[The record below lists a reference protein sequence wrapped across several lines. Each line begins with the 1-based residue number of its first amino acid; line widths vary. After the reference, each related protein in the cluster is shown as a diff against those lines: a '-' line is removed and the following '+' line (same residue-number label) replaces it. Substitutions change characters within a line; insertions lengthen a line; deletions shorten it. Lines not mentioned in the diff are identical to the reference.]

1 MGGRGSYSGGGG
13 GSASEWFYEKEFN
26 HEDDIDGVTVLRQ
39 TNKDTSN
46 KEPVYAG
53 NSNRYIILDKT
64 ENIPKNICYYK
75 DHKLKDS
82 IDFEYSGNCI
92 NVHQHAWD
100 SRPDPKGGNDI
111 IYRKRHDKS
120 NILPVSQ
127 QKLGLVRK
135 IIKKFGL
142 DERYRTTIEG
152 C

>member
-13 GSASEWFYEKEFN
+13 GSVSKWFNEKEFN
-26 HEDDIDGVTVLRQ
+26 HEGEIDGVAVLRQ
-39 TNKDTSN
+39 TKDTSN

-53 NSNRYIILDKT
+53 NSNSYIILDKDKD
-64 ENIPKNICYYK
+64 IPKNICYYK

-82 IDFEYSGNCI
+82 IDFEYKGDTI
-92 NVHQHAWD
+92 NVHQHAWE
-100 SRPDPKGGNDI
+100 SRPDPNGGNDI

-135 IIKKFGL
+135 VIKKYGL
-142 DERYRTTIEG
+142 DGRYRITIEG